1 MPFIKEQLTTNN
13 LLLSVLY
20 SVGAVS
26 VVLVILALGFI
37 DVGLVRRKNTL
48 DTWVQKLVSSLIAGG
63 GTLVVGYG
71 IWNWQFNQA
80 FGIPNPLGQALKD
93 WWIGG
98 TFQTH
103 FAGQIDP
110 KILPEADVLQIFLV
124 FFVAFSMGTLA
135 LIHTGAMERMKPAPL
150 YTMAAVIGLVLSPLV
165 AYFCWGPVGPLTNN
179 GTHDFDGIFPLYIFA
194 GTWVA
199 VLSWRL
205 KPRLGAFEPH
215 PSGSAPAA
223 QNVGL
228 VAAGVL
234 IIMFALPFIA
244 LSSGFIIPE
253 QGFYGISFTESG
265 YGIVLTNVFASF
277 IGGGI
282 GGAIIA
288 YRRREPLWALLGPLS
303 GAVICGTLFDVG
315 KPWQVLILSMFGPLV
330 ALGTTALLRRMRIDE
345 PKVVPL
351 ALGPGVVGAIATGFI
366 AWGTKTGGYP
376 GLEGDYAL
384 GHAEIT
390 PWMQLAGV
398 AVDMALAG
406 IPCLLICLFFEKTSG
421 LRVTEE
427 EELVGL
433 DATFWGVDNYGSDGV
448 GNTVGAGRV
457 DEADILGRVP
467 VTPGSTA
474 TLPPTY

>member
-1 MPFIKEQLTTNN
+1 MPFIKEQLTTDN
-13 LLLSVLY
+13 LLLSLLY
-20 SVGAVS
+20 SLGAVS

-48 DTWVQKLVSSLIAGG
+48 DTWIQKLVSALVAGG

-80 FGIPNPLGQALKD
+80 FGVPNPLGQALKD
-93 WWIGG
+93 WWLGG
-98 TFQTH
+98 QFQTH
-103 FAGQIDP
+103 FAGALDP
-110 KILPEADVLQIFLV
+110 KILPEADVQQVFLV
-124 FFVAFSMGTLA
+124 FFIVFSMGTLA

-165 AYFCWGPVGPLTNN
+165 AYFCWGPVGPLTNH

-205 KPRLGAFEPH
+205 KPRLGAFSPH

-223 QNVGL
+223 QNVGM
-228 VAAGVL
+228 VATGVL

-244 LSSGFIIPE
+244 LASGFIVPGA
-253 QGFYGISFTESG
+253 GFFGISFTESG
-265 YGIVLTNVFASF
+265 LGIVLTNVFTAY

-282 GGAIIA
+282 VGAIIA
-288 YRRREPLWALLGPLS
+288 YRRREPVWALMGPLS

-315 KPWQVLILSMFGPLV
+315 KPWEVLILSGFGPIV
-330 ALGTTALLRRMRIDE
+330 ALGTAALLRRLRIDE
-345 PKVVPL
+345 PKVIPL

-376 GLEGDYAL
+376 GLEGAYAL

-398 AVDMALAG
+398 AVDVALAA
-406 IPCLLICLFFEKTSG
+406 IPCLLICLFFERTTG
-421 LRVTEE
+421 LRVTEAE
-427 EELVGL
+427 EIAGL
-433 DATFWGVDNYGSDGV
+433 DQTYWGVDNYG
-448 GNTVGAGRV
+448 
-457 DEADILGRVP
+457 DEAAVHGNGRGDEAAVLGGLP
-467 VTPGSTA
+467 VTA
-474 TLPPTY
+474 TPPAY

>member
-13 LLLSVLY
+13 LLLSLLY

-48 DTWVQKLVSSLIAGG
+48 DTWVQKLVSSLVAGG
-63 GTLVVGYG
+63 GTLVAGYG

-80 FGIPNPLGQALKD
+80 FGIPHPLGQALKD

-98 TFQTH
+98 QFQTH

-150 YTMAAVIGLVLSPLV
+150 YTMAAIIGLVLSPLV
-165 AYFCWGPVGPLTNN
+165 AYFCWGPVGPLTNH

-205 KPRLGAFEPH
+205 KPRLGAFDPH
-215 PSGSAPAA
+215 HTGSAPAA

-253 QGFYGISFTESG
+253 NGFYGISFTQSG
-265 YGIVLTNVFASF
+265 FGIVLTNIFAAF

-315 KPWQVLILSMFGPLV
+315 MPWEVFLISLLGPIV
-330 ALGTTALLRRMRIDE
+330 ALGTAMLIQRWRIDE
-345 PKVVPL
+345 PKVIPL
-351 ALGPGVVGAIATGFI
+351 ALGPGIVGALLCGFVE
-366 AWGTKTGGYP
+366 WGTKTGGYP
-376 GLEGDYAL
+376 GLEGSYAL
-384 GHAEIT
+384 QHAEIT
-390 PWMQLAGV
+390 PWWQLAGV
-398 AVDMALAG
+398 VSTMLLAA
-406 IPCLLICLFFEKTSG
+406 IPCLLICFAFERKGG
-421 LRVTEE
+421 LRISEE
-427 EELVGL
+427 EELAGL
-433 DATFWGVDNYGSDGV
+433 DQTYWGIDNYGDEPPLVTAPAAPSDPDGGSAV
-448 GNTVGAGRV
+448 PAG
-457 DEADILGRVP
+457 
-467 VTPGSTA
+467 T
-474 TLPPTY
+474 

>member
-1 MPFIKEQLTTNN
+1 MPFIKEQLTSDN

-26 VVLVILALGFI
+26 VVLVVLALGFI

-48 DTWVQKLVSSLIAGG
+48 DTWIQKIVAALVAGG

-71 IWNWQFNQA
+71 IWNWQFNSA
-80 FGIPNPLGQALKD
+80 FGVPNPLGQALKD
-93 WWIGG
+93 WWLGG
-98 TFQTH
+98 QFQTH
-103 FAGQIDP
+103 VAGAIDP
-110 KILPEADVLQIFLV
+110 KVLPEADVQQIFLV
-124 FFVAFSMGTLA
+124 FFVVFSMGTLA

-165 AYFCWGPVGPLTNN
+165 AYFCWGPVGPLTNH

-215 PSGSAPAA
+215 PSGAAPAA
-223 QNVGL
+223 QNVGM
-228 VAAGVL
+228 VATGVL

-244 LSSGFIIPE
+244 LSSGFIIPGE
-253 QGFYGISFTESG
+253 GFFGISFTESG
-265 YGIVLTNVFASF
+265 FGIVLTNIFTAY

-282 GGAIIA
+282 VGAIIA
-288 YRRREPLWALLGPLS
+288 YRRREPVWALMGPLA
-303 GAVICGTLFDVG
+303 GAVMTGTLFDVG
-315 KPWQVLILSMFGPLV
+315 KPWEVLIVSAFGPVV
-330 ALGTTALLRRMRIDE
+330 ALLTAALLRRLRIDE
-345 PKVVPL
+345 PKVIPL
-351 ALGPGVVGAIATGFI
+351 ALGPGIVGAIVTGFV

-398 AVDMALAG
+398 AVDVALAA
-406 IPCLLICLFFEKTSG
+406 IPCLLICLLFEKTTG
-421 LRVTEE
+421 LRVSEAEE
-427 EELVGL
+427 IAGL
-433 DATFWGVDNYGSDGV
+433 DATFWRTENYGDDAPAV
-448 GNTVGAGRV
+448 GRAE
-457 DEADILGRVP
+457 EAAALGGLP
-467 VTPGSTA
+467 VTPAATA
-474 TLPPTY
+474 VAPPTY

>member
-1 MPFIKEQLTTNN
+1 MPYIKEQLTTDN
-13 LLLSVLY
+13 LLLSLLY

-26 VVLVILALGFI
+26 VLLVVLALGFI

-48 DTWVQKLVSSLIAGG
+48 DTWIQKLVSGLVAGG

-80 FGIPNPLGQALKD
+80 FGVPNPLGQALKD

-98 TFQTH
+98 QFQTH
-103 FAGQIDP
+103 FAGAINP
-110 KILPEADVLQIFLV
+110 KVLPEADVQQVFLV
-124 FFVAFSMGTLA
+124 FFVVFSIGTMA
-135 LIHTGAMERMKPAPL
+135 LIHTGAMERMKALPFYA
-150 YTMAAVIGLVLSPLV
+150 MSAIIGLVLSPLV
-165 AYFCWGPVGPLTNN
+165 AYFMWGPVGPLSNH

-205 KPRLGAFEPH
+205 KPRLGAYGPH
-215 PSGSAPAA
+215 ASGATPVA
-223 QNVGL
+223 QNVGM
-228 VAAGVL
+228 VATGVL

-244 LSSGFIIPE
+244 LASGFIIPGV
-253 QGFYGISFTESG
+253 GFFGISFTQSG
-265 YGIVLTNVFASF
+265 FGIVLTNVFAAYV
-277 IGGGI
+277 GGGI
-282 GGAIIA
+282 GGAILA
-288 YRRREPLWALLGPLS
+288 YRRREPLWALLGPLA

-315 KPWQVLILSMFGPLV
+315 KPWEVLILSFFGPYV
-330 ALGTTALLRRMRIDE
+330 AFGTAALLRRLRIDE

-366 AWGTKTGGYP
+366 AWHTKTGGYP
-376 GLEGDYAL
+376 GLTGGYAL

-406 IPCLLICLFFEKTSG
+406 IPCLLLCLFFEKTTG
-421 LRVTEE
+421 LRVSEAEE
-427 EELVGL
+427 IAGL
-433 DATFWGVDNYGSDGV
+433 DQTYWGIDNYGLEPGESGV
-448 GNTVGAGRV
+448 NGR
-457 DEADILGRVP
+457 ADADVLARVP
-467 VTPGSTA
+467 VSPGGQA
-474 TLPPTY
+474 

>member
-13 LLLSVLY
+13 LLLSLLY

-63 GTLVVGYG
+63 GTLVAGYG

-80 FGIPNPLGQALKD
+80 FGIPHPLGQALKD

-98 TFQTH
+98 QFQTH

-150 YTMAAVIGLVLSPLV
+150 YTMAAIIGLVLSPLV
-165 AYFCWGPVGPLTNN
+165 AYFCWGPVGPLTNH

-205 KPRLGAFEPH
+205 KPRLGVFDPH
-215 PSGSAPAA
+215 PSGSAPAS
-223 QNVGL
+223 QNLGL

-265 YGIVLTNVFASF
+265 FGIVLTNIFAAF
-277 IGGGI
+277 IGGGVA
-282 GGAIIA
+282 GAVIA

-376 GLEGDYAL
+376 GLEGAYAL

-398 AVDMALAG
+398 AVDMAIAG
-406 IPCLLICLFFEKTSG
+406 IPCLLICLFFERTSG
-421 LRVTEE
+421 LRVTEAQ
-427 EELVGL
+427 ELAGL
-433 DATFWGVDNYGSDGV
+433 DATFWGVDNYGGDGTDNAV
-448 GNTVGAGRV
+448 GVRP
-457 DEADILGRVP
+457 DEADVLAREP
-467 VTPGSTA
+467 VTPGATA

>member
-48 DTWVQKLVSSLIAGG
+48 DTWLQKLISSLVAGG
-63 GTLVVGYG
+63 GTLVAGYG

-110 KILPEADVLQIFLV
+110 KVLPEADVLQIFLV

-150 YTMAAVIGLVLSPLV
+150 YTMAAIIGLVLSPLV

-205 KPRLGAFEPH
+205 KPRLGAFDPH
-215 PSGSAPAA
+215 PSGTAPAA

-315 KPWQVLILSMFGPLV
+315 KPWQVLILSAFGPLV
-330 ALGTTALLRRMRIDE
+330 ALGTAALLRRMRIDE

-398 AVDMALAG
+398 VVDMAIAG
-406 IPCLLICLFFEKTSG
+406 IPCLLICLFFEKTTG

-427 EELVGL
+427 EELIGL
-433 DATFWGVDNYGSDGV
+433 DATFWGVDNYGNDGTA
-448 GNTVGAGRV
+448 NEVGAGRL
-457 DEADILGRVP
+457 DEVEALGRVP
-467 VTPGSTA
+467 VSPGGTA

>member
-1 MPFIKEQLTTNN
+1 MPFIKEQLTTDN

-20 SVGAVS
+20 TVGAVS
-26 VVLVILALGFI
+26 VVLVVLALGFI
-37 DVGLVRRKNTL
+37 DMGLVRRKNTL

-80 FGIPNPLGQALKD
+80 FGIPNPLGQSLKD
-93 WWIGG
+93 WWLGG
-98 TFQTH
+98 QFQTH

-124 FFVAFSMGTLA
+124 FFIAFSMGTLA

-150 YTMAAVIGLVLSPLV
+150 YTMAAIIGLVLSPLV
-165 AYFCWGPVGPLTNN
+165 AYFCWGPVGPLTNH

-205 KPRLGAFEPH
+205 KPRLGAFSPH
-215 PSGSAPAA
+215 PSGSTLAS

-265 YGIVLTNVFASF
+265 FGIVLTNVFTSF

-282 GGAIIA
+282 AGAVIA
-288 YRRREPLWALLGPLS
+288 YRRREPLWALLGPLA

-315 KPWQVLILSMFGPLV
+315 KPWEVLILSLFGPLV
-330 ALGTTALLRRMRIDE
+330 ALGTAALLRRMRIDE

-351 ALGPGVVGAIATGFI
+351 ALGPGVVGALATGFI

-376 GLEGDYAL
+376 GLEGAYAL

-406 IPCLLICLFFEKTSG
+406 IPCLLICLFFERTSG

-427 EELVGL
+427 QELAGL
-433 DATFWGVDNYGSDGV
+433 DATYWDIDNYGDEGT
-448 GNTVGAGRV
+448 GNAVLAGGPNGA
-457 DEADILGRVP
+457 ARVP
-467 VTPGSTA
+467 VTPGTA
-474 TLPPTY
+474 SPPTY

>member
-1 MPFIKEQLTTNN
+1 MPYIKEQLTTDN
-13 LLLSVLY
+13 LLLSLLY

-26 VVLVILALGFI
+26 VLLVVLALGFI

-48 DTWVQKLVSSLIAGG
+48 DTWIQKLASGLIAGG

-80 FGIPNPLGQALKD
+80 FGVPNPLGQALKD

-98 TFQTH
+98 QFQTH
-103 FAGQIDP
+103 FAGAINP
-110 KILPEADVLQIFLV
+110 KVLPEADVQQVFLV
-124 FFVAFSMGTLA
+124 FFVVFSIGTMA
-135 LIHTGAMERMKPAPL
+135 LIHTGAMERMKALPF
-150 YTMAAVIGLVLSPLV
+150 YVMSAVIGLVLSPLV
-165 AYFCWGPVGPLTNN
+165 AYFMWGPVGPLSNH

-205 KPRLGAFEPH
+205 KPRLGAFGPH
-215 PSGSAPAA
+215 ASGTTPTA
-223 QNVGL
+223 QNVGM
-228 VAAGVL
+228 VATGVL

-244 LSSGFIIPE
+244 LASGFIIPGV
-253 QGFYGISFTESG
+253 GFFGISFTQSG
-265 YGIVLTNVFASF
+265 FGIVLTNVFAAY

-282 GGAIIA
+282 GGAILA
-288 YRRREPLWALLGPLS
+288 YRRREPLWALLGPLA

-315 KPWQVLILSMFGPLV
+315 KPWEVLILSFFGPYV
-330 ALGTTALLRRMRIDE
+330 AFGTAALLRRLRIDE

-351 ALGPGVVGAIATGFI
+351 ALGPGVVGAVATGFI
-366 AWGTKTGGYP
+366 AWHTKTGGYP
-376 GLEGDYAL
+376 GLTGGYAL

-406 IPCLLICLFFEKTSG
+406 IPCLLLCLFFEKTTG
-421 LRVTEE
+421 LRVSEAEE
-427 EELVGL
+427 IAGL
-433 DATFWGVDNYGSDGV
+433 DQTYWGIDNYGLEPGELGV
-448 GNTVGAGRV
+448 NGRT
-457 DEADILGRVP
+457 DADVLGRVP
-467 VTPGSTA
+467 VSPGG
-474 TLPPTY
+474 